1 MQGRNFVLTFFV
13 SFFLL
18 TAALSLFNYSIDA
31 ACLYS
36 RIQVVERVINDL
48 LAGKIIAGQPAFQYR
63 YFQKLIIEKRK
74 EIPDTIAI
82 GSSRSMTVRSSYLGI
97 DQDSF
102 FNHSVPCAVL
112 NDYIAILGCYKKK
125 GAFPKTIIL
134 GIDPFVF
141 DKKTGRSKKWRPLL
155 SGYYYLLNII
165 RGNTSQLKLFYEMV
179 NDKVL
184 KAKRL
189 LSYNYTITNYE
200 YIKYIREQGFDYKA
214 VKDTTVDNWL
224 IAPDGSLYRLFILR
238 YQDDPTTQK
247 KVQRALNKG
256 TEIDRYRQISFQE
269 LFIRLI
275 DYLLDDGMQIVFFLP
290 PYHPRMYQEFAKKE
304 TCIVLKIEEM
314 LRSLAQSRNIPVF
327 GSYDPGCFNLSSR
340 DFFDAVH
347 VRDYVVKEI
356 FKGYGKVVT
365 E

>member
-1 MQGRNFVLTFFV
+1 M
-13 SFFLL
+13 
-18 TAALSLFNYSIDA
+18 
-31 ACLYS
+31 
-36 RIQVVERVINDL
+36 
-48 LAGKIIAGQPAFQYR
+48 
-63 YFQKLIIEKRK
+63 
-74 EIPDTIAI
+74 
-82 GSSRSMTVRSSYLGI
+82 
-97 DQDSF
+97 
-102 FNHSVPCAVL
+102 
-112 NDYIAILGCYKKK
+112 
-125 GAFPKTIIL
+125 
-134 GIDPFVF
+134 
-141 DKKTGRSKKWRPLL
+141 
-155 SGYYYLLNII
+155 
-165 RGNTSQLKLFYEMV
+165 
-179 NDKVL
+179 L